1 MRNVLN
7 KNSVRLILI
16 SVMIIF
22 FLNNYIIQIGVGAE
36 IESTIIYVSSNGTGE
51 YLTIQQGIDQ
61 ANDGDTVFVYNGTYN
76 ENIVIDKSLSLIG
89 EDYTT
94 TFINGRDV
102 GNVIKINAD
111 GATIKG
117 FTIQHGGLTYP
128 LAGINCSSDHN
139 TICEN
144 IIISNYYGITLHRS
158 SNNEITKNTI
168 QDNNN
173 CGIYMS
179 QSTYNIIE
187 NNTIQQQTYNGIGI
201 YDSSNNNTILK
212 NTFKNNNY
220 CGVNIR
226 ISSFN
231 IVKENNFVDNN
242 IGIHIPS
249 LENTVEENSFSGNNQ
264 DIEEELSTPGN
275 TFIMVVFAVALI
287 LYFRQIHK

>member
-1 MRNVLN
+1 MRNVFN
-7 KNSVRLILI
+7 KDSVRLMLI
-16 SVMIIF
+16 SIMVII
-22 FLNNYIIQIGVGAE
+22 FLNNFIIQIGVGEE
-36 IESTIIYVSSNGTGE
+36 IESTIVYVSTNGTGE

-76 ENIVIDKSLSLIG
+76 ENIVIDKPLLLIG

-94 TFINGRDV
+94 TNINGRDV
-102 GNVIKINAD
+102 GNVIKINVE
-111 GATIKG
+111 GVTIKG

-139 TICEN
+139 TISEN
-144 IIISNYYGITLHRS
+144 IIISNYYGITLHHS

-168 QDNNN
+168 QYNNN
-173 CGIYMS
+173 CGVYLS
-179 QSTYNIIE
+179 QSNHNYIE

-212 NTFKNNNY
+212 NSFKNNNY

-226 ISSFN
+226 TSSFN
-231 IVKENNFVDNN
+231 IVRENNFVDNN

-249 LENTVEENSFSGNNQ
+249 LENIVEENSFSGNNQ
-264 DIEEELSTPGN
+264 DIEEELSTPGYKL
-275 TFIMVVFAVALI
+275 IMLVFAVGLI
-287 LYFRQIHK
+287 LYFRKKYK

>member
-1 MRNVLN
+1 MKNVLN

-111 GATIKG
+111 GVTIKG
-117 FTIQHGGLTYP
+117 FTIQYGGLTYP

-139 TICEN
+139 TI
-144 IIISNYYGITLHRS
+144 S
-158 SNNEITKNTI
+158 
-168 QDNNN
+168 
-173 CGIYMS
+173 
-179 QSTYNIIE
+179 
-187 NNTIQQQTYNGIGI
+187 
-201 YDSSNNNTILK
+201 
-212 NTFKNNNY
+212 
-220 CGVNIR
+220 
-226 ISSFN
+226 
-231 IVKENNFVDNN
+231 
-242 IGIHIPS
+242 
-249 LENTVEENSFSGNNQ
+249 
-264 DIEEELSTPGN
+264 
-275 TFIMVVFAVALI
+275 
-287 LYFRQIHK
+287 

>member
-1 MRNVLN
+1 MKNVLN
-7 KNSVRLILI
+7 KNSVRLMLI
-16 SVMIIF
+16 SVMVFI
-22 FLNNYIIQIGVGAE
+22 FLNNFIIQIGVGAE
-36 IESTIIYVSSNGTGE
+36 IESTVVYVGSNGAGE

-76 ENIVIDKSLSLIG
+76 ENIVIDKTLLLIG

-111 GATIKG
+111 SVTITR
-117 FTIQHGGLTYP
+117 FTIQHGGLTFP

-139 TICEN
+139 TISEN
-144 IIISNYYGITLHRS
+144 IIISSYYGITIHRS
-158 SNNEITKNTI
+158 SNNKITKNTI

-173 CGIYMS
+173 CGIYIS
-179 QSTYNIIE
+179 QSTHNYIE

-226 ISSFN
+226 TSSLN
-231 IVKENNFVDNN
+231 IVRENNFVDNN

-249 LENTVEENSFSGNNQ
+249 LENTVEENSFSGNNK
-264 DIEEELSTPGN
+264 DIEEDLSTPGYKL
-275 TFIMVVFAVALI
+275 IMVVFAVGLI
-287 LYFRQIHK
+287 LYFRKKHK